1 LNVPKSS
8 KRSDKAA
15 KTIPP
20 AERGPKSRQQPAE
33 PAATAD
39 ALLRKA
45 EAIRKAQLDLT
56 LKKLRGLTQAQR
68 DSLDAMTR
76 ALVEEI
82 LHEPLGRVGGCND
95 EGESYAEIVRQL
107 FHLDPAESGEP
118 GTQDA

>member
-1 LNVPKSS
+1 MPRRS
-8 KRSDKAA
+8 KRSEKATEA
-15 KTIPP
+15 SPS
-20 AERGPKSRQQPAE
+20 AERGPKSRRRTSD

-107 FHLDPAESGEP
+107 FHLDSAEP
-118 GTQDA
+118 GGPGVSDA

>member
-1 LNVPKSS
+1 MPRRN
-8 KRSDKAA
+8 KRSEKAA
-15 KTIPP
+15 EARPS
-20 AERGPKSRQQPAE
+20 AEHGPKKRRQTAD

-39 ALLRKA
+39 ALLSKA

-76 ALVEEI
+76 ELVEEI

-107 FHLDPAESGEP
+107 FHLDSAEPDGP
-118 GTQDA
+118 GVRDA

>member
-1 LNVPKSS
+1 MPRRN
-8 KRSDKAA
+8 KRSDRAA
-15 KTIPP
+15 EPSPP
-20 AERGPKSRQQPAE
+20 AGHESDSGQPPAE

-39 ALLRKA
+39 ALLQKA

-56 LKKLRGLTQAQR
+56 LKKLRGLTQDQR

-107 FHLDPAESGEP
+107 FHLDSAESGEP
-118 GTQDA
+118 GTRDA